1 MRNKMMMET
10 FTRIR
15 MDILVEAPLKAR
27 IARLLDEEGVSGYTI
42 FSALGGRG
50 ADALWARAGHI
61 TEVGQMLNFVCIVDL
76 DRREPI
82 LNLLIERYADQIG
95 FVTTSEVQVIR
106 PTKFS

>member
-1 MRNKMMMET
+1 MET

-27 IARLLDEEGVSGYTI
+27 VAKLLDEEGVSGYTI

-50 ADALWARAGHI
+50 ADDLWSRAGHI
-61 TEVGQMLNFVCIVDL
+61 TDVGQMLMFICILDA

-82 LNLLIERYADQIG
+82 LNRLNAQYADQIG
-95 FVTTSEVQVIR
+95 FVTTSDVQVIR
-106 PTKFS
+106 PTKFT